1 MEQYLTRIGR
11 GAMCLDTGRG
21 KTCNT
26 DTRIF
31 VSGRIEGYKGI
42 RTDNLNKLNLRGVR
56 RTYMYKIISILKRD
70 TELSANHSTTR

>member
-42 RTDNLNKLNLRGVR
+42 RIDNLNKV
-56 RTYMYKIISILKRD
+56 KF
-70 TELSANHSTTR
+70 